1 MRFTRAAKV
10 AAFPLTALILVA
22 LIACQGPIGPKGDPG
37 PQGTTGGTGPTGGT
51 GTPGEPGVS
60 SLLVSEGGK
69 TYGRYI
75 NDSALGRIGTLP
87 TSLNTS
93 MQFTGGKP
101 PVKFAAAGL
110 AIADDGSTTFLVK
123 KADDFA
129 DSGMVTVEIRD
140 RNAEQVIAA
149 GLAPDY
155 AIDNG
160 VTFTEDGEV
169 TSEEAAT
176 NSRFTVTATDAD
188 GYTAS
193 KAIEILRNRRP
204 VASDTDWGP
213 FDVGTQDA
221 KMARTDA
228 DTNLNCT
235 HFNSCKV
242 TVAATHF
249 NDESRDGLTYTVIS
263 NSAPLKLRA
272 SIDGDKVVLVGL
284 ASTWNKDKLTRDTGD
299 NADAKGDHDDV
310 ELLIRAI
317 DDGDMYDE
325 KIMVV
330 QVDGRPTPKTPI
342 PSVKVDQGA
351 SEVMNVV
358 NGVIAFFED
367 AETGIANQFTLES
380 NNPAL
385 VSVPTGDQNGSVDLT
400 PLNVGSVTITVTVT
414 ETTDTDGG
422 LSQTASQEFTVTVE

>member
-1 MRFTRAAKV
+1 MRITRAAKV
-10 AAFPLTALILVA
+10 AAFPLIVLALVA
-22 LIACQGPIGPKGDPG
+22 LVACQGGPGTKGDKG
-37 PQGTTGGTGPTGGT
+37 DKGDTGPGGLV
-51 GTPGEPGVS
+51 GTPGNPGEPGIS

-101 PVKFAAAGL
+101 PVKFAATGL
-110 AIADDGSTTFLVK
+110 AIADGGAITFLVK

-129 DSGMVTVEIRD
+129 DSGMVTVEIRN
-140 RNAEQVIAA
+140 RNAEQEIAA
-149 GLAPDY
+149 GVATDY
-155 AIDNG
+155 AINNG
-160 VTFTEDGEV
+160 LTLNADTGEFTG
-169 TSEEAAT
+169 TAT

-213 FDVGTQDA
+213 LEVGTQDA
-221 KMARTDA
+221 KMARA
-228 DTNLNCT
+228 VVDTNLNCT

-242 TVAATHF
+242 TVIAAHF

-263 NSAPLKLRA
+263 NSAPSKLRA

-284 ASTWNKDKLTRDTGD
+284 ASTWNKDKLTRDMND
-299 NADAKGDHDDV
+299 PADAKGDHDDV
-310 ELLIRAI
+310 ELLIRAT
-317 DDGDMYDE
+317 DDDNLYDE
-325 KIMVV
+325 KIMVI

-342 PSVKVDQGA
+342 PSVKVDQG
-351 SEVMNVV
+351 SSQVMGVV

-367 AETGIANQFTLES
+367 AETGIAEQFTLES

-385 VSVPTGDQNGSVDLT
+385 VSVPTGDQNGAVDLT

-414 ETTDTDGG
+414 ETTNNEGG